1 MEFPPELGT
10 IEGAKNLRDWF
21 GYWPSFHDAE
31 VILLQLNR
39 SDASTLAVHTW
50 EMTKEVDEKGFYVLA
65 KHVVVEFV
73 MKEVVGL
80 SLNGFNHQNVVF
92 GLAIE
97 RVDSG
102 YRLTL
107 EDCYGVAEQ
116 LMRAT
121 FRSPDTWKAGRGFIT
136 PECLGCATSPNMSGN
151 ATNVARR

>member
-31 VILLQLNR
+31 VILLHLNR
-39 SDASTLAVHTW
+39 SDASTRAVHTW

-97 RVDSG
+97 RIDSG

-107 EDCYGVAEQ
+107 EDCYGVAGTIDASDISIRLIPGSRER
-116 LMRAT
+116 LLN
-121 FRSPDTWKAGRGFIT
+121 AGMPGMCDQ
-136 PECLGCATSPNMSGN
+136 PEH
-151 ATNVARR
+151 VR

>member
-1 MEFPPELGT
+1 MSVPIEIREIHGAAELH
-10 IEGAKNLRDWF
+10 DWF
-21 GYWPSFHDAE
+21 GYWPNFHDAE
-31 VILLQLNR
+31 IINLHLNR
-39 SDASTLAVHTW
+39 MGSSSLRVHTW

-97 RVDSG
+97 RIDSG

-107 EDCYGVAEQ
+107 EDCYGVAGTIDASDISIRLIPGKPRE
-116 LMRAT
+116 A
-121 FRSPDTWKAGRGFIT
+121 S
-136 PECLGCATSPNMSGN
+136 
-151 ATNVARR
+151 

>member
-31 VILLQLNR
+31 VILLHLNR

-73 MKEVVGL
+73 MKEVVEEEYARSFATFPESPRPKIPRIFRRNLSGL
-80 SLNGFNHQNVVF
+80 RLKR
-92 GLAIE
+92 GLE
-97 RVDSG
+97 
-102 YRLTL
+102 
-107 EDCYGVAEQ
+107 
-116 LMRAT
+116 RAT
-121 FRSPDTWKAGRGFIT
+121 HFRRIQSPHFF
-136 PECLGCATSPNMSGN
+136 
-151 ATNVARR
+151 

>member
-10 IEGAKNLRDWF
+10 IEGVKNLRDWF

-31 VILLQLNR
+31 VSLLHLNR

-107 EDCYGVAEQ
+107 EDCYGVAGTIDASDISIRLIPGKPRE
-116 LMRAT
+116 A
-121 FRSPDTWKAGRGFIT
+121 S
-136 PECLGCATSPNMSGN
+136 
-151 ATNVARR
+151 